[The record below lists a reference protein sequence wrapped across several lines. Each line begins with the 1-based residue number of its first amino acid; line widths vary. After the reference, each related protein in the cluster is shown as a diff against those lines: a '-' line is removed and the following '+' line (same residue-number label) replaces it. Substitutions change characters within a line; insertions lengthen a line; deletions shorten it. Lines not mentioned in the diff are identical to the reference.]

1 MWIQVRTIDGKKTV
15 KIHNLSKLSII
26 GDVKKRLVE
35 HFDAEPHRQRL
46 FFRGKQVSVMFLIS
60 AWYYD

>member
-15 KIHNLSKLSII
+15 KMYNLSKLSLI

-35 HFDAEPHRQRL
+35 HFDDEPHRQRL